1 MPPCRRVRLTGTI
14 RVPLPPKDAIALFT
28 PTGERAWA
36 PGWNPQFP
44 SPVTDDTEPGTVFQ
58 TDHASRRSTWTVTR
72 HDPATTIQYATTTP
86 GDRAGLVTVACAP
99 GQDHTTIATVNY
111 DLTALTPQANADLDR
126 FAAHYPS
133 FLDQW
138 QHAIAQATTASRTPT

>member
-1 MPPCRRVRLTGTI
+1 M
-14 RVPLPPKDAIALFT
+14 
-28 PTGERAWA
+28 
-36 PGWNPQFP
+36 
-44 SPVTDDTEPGTVFQ
+44 
-58 TDHASRRSTWTVTR
+58 
-72 HDPATTIQYATTTP
+72 
-86 GDRAGLVTVACAP
+86 ACAP